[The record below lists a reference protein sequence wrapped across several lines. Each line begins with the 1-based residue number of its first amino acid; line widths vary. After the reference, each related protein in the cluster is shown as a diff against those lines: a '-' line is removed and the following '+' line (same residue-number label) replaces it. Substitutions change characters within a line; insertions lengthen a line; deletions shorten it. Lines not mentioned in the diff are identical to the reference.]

1 MDQKMPVENP
11 GSVQDLETATREP
24 DGNQDGF
31 QDGSELTNIENKSS
45 SQKTSLPLE
54 DIVKLMV
61 QRIGILSEELKSYHE
76 YLAKLSKGMEQLG
89 TEKRV
94 LTEMHDRCRELSEQ
108 FHEREFLKP
117 IFLCLIGIA
126 DRCRQEIAKLRQT
139 LKGYVND
146 TNIEVAFAIKSVI
159 EARKADLIE
168 IENLLANYG
177 VESFRYSENKFD
189 PKLQKC
195 IRCVKCEDLGRHG
208 LIAQQILPGYRR
220 NGCILRPEYVSVYV
234 PSIDN
239 HQKGKV

>member
-1 MDQKMPVENP
+1 MEQKMPVDP
-11 GSVQDLETATREP
+11 SSIQDLETATREP

-31 QDGSELTNIENKSS
+31 QDGAELANINNEPSP
-45 SQKTSLPLE
+45 QKTSLPLE
-54 DIVKLMV
+54 DIVKLIV
-61 QRIGILSEELKSYHE
+61 QRIGILSEVLNSCHE
-76 YLAKLSKGMEQLG
+76 YLAKLSKGIEQLG

-139 LKGYVND
+139 LKGYVDD
-146 TNIEVAFAIKSVI
+146 TNIDVAFAIKSI
-159 EARKADLIE
+159 IKARKADLIE

-177 VESFRYSENKFD
+177 VESFNHSENKFD

-195 IRCVKCEDLGRHG
+195 VRCVKCEDPDLHG

-220 NGCILRPEYVSVYV
+220 NGCILRPEYISVYV
-234 PSIDN
+234 PNKQN
-239 HQKGKV
+239 HQKREV